1 MKQLAYRL
9 QARSL
14 HELHASLTQTC
25 RIGEPKWVT
34 GALPQIGG
42 EVESLHDRYFNSP
55 LGAPLKCALTLGS
68 SQVIPEF
75 TRSPSPRNP

>member
-1 MKQLAYRL
+1 MKQLTYRL
-9 QARSL
+9 QVRSL
-14 HELHASLTQTC
+14 HELHASLAQASC
-25 RIGEPKWVT
+25 IGQPKNIT
-34 GALPQIGG
+34 GALVQISG